1 MEEKPDKEAEILRE
15 RADRERHEEQLL
27 EMHLARTAL
36 KERIEHLNR
45 LILSSKSIGV
55 NHPRSISQASSRH
68 GRNSVATNGDRSAR
82 SSASHMDM
90 PTLTRNSSMGSI
102 RSCRQSNASTNMI
115 AEHDPNGEEEED
127 NSFGENGDGVAS
139 SAIQIRALQADLSD
153 KTRYIATLEKRL
165 LQARRSSHSRV
176 SMSFAAKASFDQE
189 GGVEHIIREKDGEIA
204 ELRARLDDKERMIS
218 ALRSSARKRD
228 VADLTADTPLTSP
241 SDRRSNSSNNS
252 LPLGASA
259 ARVSGIVANPRV
271 STTTPAVMTSLGG
284 AVRPVETRPVE
295 IKPVETPLSPKE
307 KKDKKRKSVDE
318 MTRLLD
324 EMITERVHNG
334 ERIDS
339 GYSVNSVGVSNGAN
353 GQHTP
358 KVASIDSPRI
368 SSMRSPRTISPK
380 IASPTKPMSPFQATL
395 RRTSVRISEP
405 LPSATS

>member
-1 MEEKPDKEAEILRE
+1 
-15 RADRERHEEQLL
+15 
-27 EMHLARTAL
+27 
-36 KERIEHLNR
+36 
-45 LILSSKSIGV
+45 
-55 NHPRSISQASSRH
+55 
-68 GRNSVATNGDRSAR
+68 
-82 SSASHMDM
+82 
-90 PTLTRNSSMGSI
+90 
-102 RSCRQSNASTNMI
+102 MI
-115 AEHDPNGEEEED
+115 AEHDPNDGEEED

-259 ARVSGIVANPRV
+259 ARVSGIVASPRA
-271 STTTPAVMTSLGG
+271 STTTPAVATSLGG
-284 AVRPVETRPVE
+284 AV
-295 IKPVETPLSPKE
+295 KPPAVETPLSPKE

-339 GYSVNSVGVSNGAN
+339 AYSVNGVN

-358 KVASIDSPRI
+358 KMGSVDSPKI
-368 SSMRSPRTISPK
+368 SSMRSPRTSSPK
-380 IASPTKPMSPFQATL
+380 INSPTKPMSPFQATL

-405 LPSATS
+405 LPTATAS